1 MPKPAP
7 HALKIVTKIR
17 VSPKAL
23 IKVKF
28 FAFNPRLSGKAPAAT
43 VTETWAPVNG
53 ISQITT

>member
-7 HALKIVTKIR
+7 HALKVVTKIR

-23 IKVKF
+23 IKVKN
-28 FAFNPRLSGKAPAAT
+28 FALNPRLSAKAPGPT